1 MKFFVFSCLIA
12 SLLHLGF
19 SCSCIFSSFGSR
31 YCSAK
36 RSIRGR
42 VIANFSGCNTED
54 CADVDPFLQKNFFY
68 IVRVLDVF
76 KGPPV
81 KDNLLYLSTSPGTC
95 RTSFKVDEEYLLNL
109 SESVTSNSSC
119 PREHYPRNRCDF
131 TIPWDGLSQDLKE
144 FVYTNSRTDQSLC
157 NNNTIPTAF
166 VQKK

>member
-1 MKFFVFSCLIA
+1 MKFFVFSFLIA

-19 SCSCIFSSFGSR
+19 SCRCRPSSFESL
-31 YCSAK
+31 YCGAK

-54 CADVDPFLQKNFFY
+54 CADVDPFLNKDFFY

-81 KDNLLYLSTSPGTC
+81 KDNLLYLSTSFRTSC
-95 RTSFKVDEEYLLNL
+95 LTSFKVDEEYLLGL

-119 PREHYPRNRCDF
+119 PPEYYPQTLCDF
-131 TIPWDGLSQDLKE
+131 TIPWDGLSQDRKE

-157 NNNTIPTAF
+157 NNIPIPTPF
-166 VQKK
+166 S